1 MPTQRQLF
9 LQHLAQTSDFPLG
22 LEIERAE
29 GIYMYDTAG
38 KRYADLISGIGVS
51 NVGHRHPKVVA
62 AIKQQVDQYMH
73 LMVYG
78 EYIQSPQVRLARM
91 LVDLMPAGLDNV
103 YLTNSGTEAVEGAL
117 KLAKRYTGR
126 PGLVTFRDTYHGSTH
141 GALSVMGNEHFKN
154 AFRPLLP
161 DVQILPYNVS
171 AELQRISQRT
181 AAVIVE
187 SVQGEAGYQTPC
199 AAWMQA
205 LRARCT
211 EVGALLIVDE
221 IQTGMGRT
229 GKMFGFEHYGIIPD
243 MVTLAKGLGGGL
255 PIGAFIAP
263 SHIMGSF
270 KTKPLLGHITTFGG
284 NPVCAAAAC
293 AVIEV
298 LHSENVIAQVPSKHD
313 LMLQKLK
320 HPAILRVSGK
330 GLMLA
335 VDLGSFDFN
344 KRVIDRC
351 LSLGVITDW
360 FLFNDRCLRLAPPLT
375 ISHEQLNQS
384 LDLILQAIDH
394 AFRTDEV
401 HKGLKP
407 G

>member
-9 LQHLAQTSDFPLG
+9 LKHLAQTSDFPLG

-29 GIYMYDTAG
+29 GIYMYDVQG

-51 NVGHRHPKVVA
+51 NVGHRHPRVVA
-62 AIKQQVDQYMH
+62 AIHEQVDKYMH

-78 EYIQSPQVRLARM
+78 EYIQSPQVQLAKRIAE
-91 LVDLMPAGLDNV
+91 VMPPGLDNV

-126 PGLVTFRDTYHGSTH
+126 TELITFKDTYHGSTH

-161 DVQILPYNVS
+161 DVQILDYNVT
-171 AELQRISQRT
+171 AELQRITEHT

-199 AAWMQA
+199 TPWMQA
-205 LRARCT
+205 LRARCS
-211 EVGALLIVDE
+211 EVGALLILDE

-229 GKMFGFEHYGIIPD
+229 GKMFGFEHYGIQPD
-243 MVTLAKGLGGGL
+243 IVTLAKGLGGGL
-255 PIGAFIAP
+255 PIGSFVASAT
-263 SHIMGSF
+263 IMASF
-270 KTKPLLGHITTFGG
+270 KTDPILGHITTFGG

-293 AVIEV
+293 AVIDV
-298 LHSENVIAQVPSKHD
+298 LHDEQLIAQVPAKNA
-313 LMLQKLK
+313 LMLQMLQ
-320 HPAILRVSGK
+320 HPAILRVTGK

-335 VDLGSFDFN
+335 VDLGSFAFN
-344 KRVIDRC
+344 KAVIDRC
-351 LSLGVITDW
+351 LEAGVITDW
-360 FLFNDRCLRLAPPLT
+360 FLFNDRSMRLAPPLT
-375 ISHEQLNQS
+375 ISLQELKEA
-384 LDLILQAIDH
+384 LDVVLEGIELEYQQA
-394 AFRTDEV
+394 RS
-401 HKGLKP
+401 
-407 G
+407 

>member
-9 LQHLAQTSDFPLG
+9 LKHLAQTSDFPLG

-29 GIYMYDTAG
+29 GIYMYDVQG

-51 NVGHRHPKVVA
+51 NVGHRHPRVVA
-62 AIKQQVDQYMH
+62 AIHEQVDKYMH

-78 EYIQSPQVRLARM
+78 EYIQSPQVQLAKRIAE
-91 LVDLMPAGLDNV
+91 VMPPGLDNV

-126 PGLVTFRDTYHGSTH
+126 TELITFKDTYHGSTH

-161 DVQILPYNVS
+161 DVQILDYNVT
-171 AELQRISQRT
+171 AELQRITEHT

-199 AAWMQA
+199 TPWMQA
-205 LRARCT
+205 LRMRCS
-211 EVGALLIVDE
+211 EVGALLILDE

-229 GKMFGFEHYGIIPD
+229 GKMFGFEHYGIQPD
-243 MVTLAKGLGGGL
+243 IVTLAKGLGGGL
-255 PIGAFIAP
+255 PIGAFVA
-263 SHIMGSF
+263 SATIMTSF
-270 KTKPLLGHITTFGG
+270 KTDPILGHITTFGG

-293 AVIEV
+293 AVIDV
-298 LHSENVIAQVPSKHD
+298 LHDEQLIAQVPAKNA
-313 LMLQKLK
+313 LMLQMLQ
-320 HPAILRVSGK
+320 HPAILRVTGK

-335 VDLGSFDFN
+335 VDLGSFAFN
-344 KRVIDRC
+344 KAVIDRC
-351 LSLGVITDW
+351 LEAGVITDW
-360 FLFNDRCLRLAPPLT
+360 FLFNDRSMRLAPPLT
-375 ISHEQLNQS
+375 ISLQELKEA
-384 LDLILQAIDH
+384 LDVVLEGIEFEYQQASS
-394 AFRTDEV
+394 
-401 HKGLKP
+401 
-407 G
+407 

>member
-9 LQHLAQTSDFPLG
+9 LKHLAQTSNFPLG

-29 GIYMYDTAG
+29 GVYMYDVQG

-51 NVGHRHPKVVA
+51 NVGHRHPRVVA
-62 AIKQQVDQYMH
+62 AIHEQVDKYMH

-78 EYIQSPQVRLARM
+78 EYIQSPQVQLAKRIAE
-91 LVDLMPAGLDNV
+91 VMPAELNNV

-126 PGLVTFRDTYHGSTH
+126 TELITFKDTYHGSTH

-161 DVQILPYNVS
+161 DVQILNYNVT
-171 AELQRISQRT
+171 AELTRISERT

-199 AAWMQA
+199 TPWMQA
-205 LRARCT
+205 LRARCS

-229 GKMFGFEHYGIIPD
+229 GKMFGFEHYGIQPD
-243 MVTLAKGLGGGL
+243 IVTLAKGLGGGL
-255 PIGAFIAP
+255 PIGAFVA
-263 SHIMGSF
+263 SATLMGVF
-270 KTKPLLGHITTFGG
+270 KSDPILGHITTFGG

-293 AVIEV
+293 AVIDV
-298 LHSENVIAQVPSKHD
+298 LLEEQLVEQVAAKNA
-313 LMLQKLK
+313 LMMQLLQ
-320 HPAILRVSGK
+320 HPAIVRVTGK

-335 VDLGSFDFN
+335 VDLGSFAFN
-344 KRVIDRC
+344 KAVIDRC
-351 LSLGVITDW
+351 LEHGVITDW
-360 FLFNDRCLRLAPPLT
+360 FLFNDRSLRLAPPLT
-375 ISHEQLNQS
+375 ISLEELRS
-384 LDLILQAIDH
+384 ALQVVLESIEAVYQ
-394 AFRTDEV
+394 AQ
-401 HKGLKP
+401 KQMK
-407 G
+407 